1 MKKLEIE
8 IQKMVDTQRDR
19 LLQSARS
26 IVANLTLDDILQPQD
41 YVELETNAEFR
52 FEEGYLMGL
61 ESALAAIRAN
71 ARSTLLAD

>member
-1 MKKLEIE
+1 MKKLETE
-8 IQKMVDTQRDR
+8 LQQMVEGQREK
-19 LLQSARS
+19 LLQSARA

-61 ESALAAIRAN
+61 ESALATLRAS
-71 ARSTLLAD
+71 ARSGLLAD